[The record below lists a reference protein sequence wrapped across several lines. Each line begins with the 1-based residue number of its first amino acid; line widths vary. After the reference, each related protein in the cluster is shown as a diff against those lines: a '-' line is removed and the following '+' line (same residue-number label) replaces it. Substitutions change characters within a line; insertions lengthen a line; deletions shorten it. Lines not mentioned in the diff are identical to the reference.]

1 MEKMATKMCNRSCQ
15 EGKSMNTRFNF
26 NKPLNII
33 YAGVLCGLIIVSVII
48 CLSQW
53 DDITESY
60 NKINRKH
67 TRNVAMVMNSM
78 LSDHESA
85 LRESVRMVERHDAG
99 DFENNA
105 HIKSFMMTQLR
116 VIPRVLSIVNTDMNG
131 HYYRVPDEIKQK
143 RNDAFLPRERPW
155 FITGAD
161 ATDKVHFTEPYDD
174 YATGQ
179 KIVSLSLPVIKHDST
194 ISGVVAFDIDLDAS
208 EQLFKNI
215 IPPVTGQTF
224 VLSPKGVVIFDSNGA
239 DNAEI
244 IKDIKSHTLGK
255 SGFFFLEKNQSYYYY
270 ESINDPKWMVF
281 YKVEKRTLSTLA
293 FAESKKV
300 GYGLV
305 FSLIILFFSWW
316 GVRTLLGNIYI
327 RIASDIRGEG
337 SLTESRTAA
346 EVLAD
351 EIKNTSTKIVNIT
364 EQSFTDSL
372 TGLKNRRAFDQQ
384 VKAYAYQDN
393 AYIAMVDI
401 DDFKSVN
408 DNYGHAFGDVVLRTV
423 AETGVINQTDDIK
436 IYRYGGEELA
446 VIFSA
451 TNAFSARE
459 YLERWLHSLGLRNF
473 RETELKVT
481 FSAGLYP
488 FSGISA
494 EDAINNA
501 DQLLYEAKKQG
512 KNRVLMP
519 V

>member
-1 MEKMATKMCNRSCQ
+1 
-15 EGKSMNTRFNF
+15 MNKKFNF

-33 YAGVLCGLIIVSVII
+33 YAGVLCGLVIVSIII
-48 CLSQW
+48 CVSQW

-67 TRNVAMVMNSM
+67 VRNVAMVMNNM
-78 LSDHESA
+78 LADHESA
-85 LRESVRMVERHDAG
+85 LRESVRMVERHDAD
-99 DFENNA
+99 DFENNG

-131 HYYRVPDEIKQK
+131 NYYRVPDDIKQK
-143 RNDAFLPRERPW
+143 RNDAFLPQERPW
-155 FITGAD
+155 FISGGD

-179 KIVSLSLPVIKHDST
+179 KIISLSLPVIKHDST

-215 IPPVTGQTF
+215 IPPVPGQTF
-224 VLSPKGVVIFDSNGA
+224 VLSPKGTVIFSENGNDTEA
-239 DNAEI
+239 T
-244 IKDIKSHTLGK
+244 IKELQTRALGK
-255 SGFFFLEKNQSYYYY
+255 SGSFFLDSNQSYYYF
-270 ESINDPKWMVF
+270 ESINDPKWRVF
-281 YKVEKRTLSTLA
+281 YKVEKSTLSSLA
-293 FAESKKV
+293 FVESRKV
-300 GYGLV
+300 GYGLM
-305 FSLIILFFSWW
+305 FSIIILFFSWW

-327 RIASDIRGEG
+327 QIASDIRGEG
-337 SLTESRTAA
+337 SFTEKRTAA

-351 EIKNTSTKIVNIT
+351 EIKNTSSKIVNIT

-384 VKAYAYQDN
+384 VKTYAYQND
-393 AYIAMVDI
+393 AFIAMVDI
-401 DDFKSVN
+401 DNFKAVN
-408 DNYGHAFGDVVLRTV
+408 DNYGHAFGDVVLRAV
-423 AETGVINQTDDIK
+423 AEIGMMNQTDDIR

-446 VIFSA
+446 VIFSS

-459 YLERWLHSLGLRNF
+459 YLERWLHTLGLRKF
-473 RETELKVT
+473 RENELKVT

-488 FSGISA
+488 FSDIPA
-494 EDAINNA
+494 EEAVNRA

-519 V
+519 E